1 MPPQNQQIK
10 AGDVQLHSDE
20 DVTYELPAEA
30 VEHGMEDEE
39 PSAASSITVEH
50 EPADNGDPNHHR
62 TSHVD

>member
-10 AGDVQLHSDE
+10 EGD
-20 DVTYELPAEA
+20 
-30 VEHGMEDEE
+30 VEHGMEHEE
-39 PSAASSITVEH
+39 SSAASSITVEH